1 MTINHNLWTYYGTF
15 KECKM
20 TVQDL
25 ADRAG
30 ISRGLLWG
38 RQFLNPFAFDDLA
51 PEYAELAKV
60 AGDVRKHFQNNA

>member
-1 MTINHNLWTYYGTF
+1 MKHLKIAR
-15 KECKM
+15 KERKM

-38 RQFLNPFAFDDLA
+38 RQFLNPFTFEGLSIDPSKL
-51 PEYAELAKV
+51 
-60 AGDVRKHFQNNA
+60 